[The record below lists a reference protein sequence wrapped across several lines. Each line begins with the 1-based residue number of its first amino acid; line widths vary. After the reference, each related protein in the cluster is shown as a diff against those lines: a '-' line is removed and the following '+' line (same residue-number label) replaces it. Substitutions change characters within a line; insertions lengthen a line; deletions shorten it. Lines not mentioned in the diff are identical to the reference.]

1 VTKETLASMQNMDA
15 DELTKLVMAGNLD
28 LRVKRAPKVEK
39 DWAAMSKPTPSG
51 RTLLAMENHKNADP
65 DMLPDYHD
73 SDWCAATP
81 RRMREGERKRG
92 WRNRAI

>member
-51 RTLLAMENHKNADP
+51 LGLGFGLGLGPNP
-65 DMLPDYHD
+65 P
-73 SDWCAATP
+73 
-81 RRMREGERKRG
+81 
-92 WRNRAI
+92 